1 MWKRDV
7 TTSMDWWKRLGNFS
21 QLIMETSDPIA
32 VPDEFATAMQQ
43 LSAEAKKTLVPP
55 PRPNRPVETAA
66 PTSEVA
72 DARLQ
77 DVEKTLSRKIDD
89 LARAVTQSKSND
101 LGPRLQQI
109 EEQLAAIRNA
119 ESVNQRLFDSLHDEL
134 LKYRDNFVHESLQ
147 KPFIHDLVHLF
158 DDLTSLSEQLQSAT
172 NDSSRGNALQWRDNL
187 GNAIHALVEI
197 LHRFEVNEI
206 EARETV
212 DRTAHK
218 IVSFEPAEFPEED
231 GHIVMRVRRGF
242 FWRGKLIR
250 PEEVIAKRFG

>member
-147 KPFIHDLVHLF
+147 KPFIHDLIHLF
-158 DDLTSLSEQLQSAT
+158 DDLSSLAGQLQNTGKDQQKSAHA
-172 NDSSRGNALQWRDNL
+172 ALWSDNL
-187 GNAIHALVEI
+187 ENSIHALVEI
-197 LHRFEVNEI
+197 LHRLDVREI
-206 EARETV
+206 EPKET
-212 DRTAHK
+212 
-218 IVSFEPAEFPEED
+218 
-231 GHIVMRVRRGF
+231 
-242 FWRGKLIR
+242 
-250 PEEVIAKRFG
+250 